1 MKGAMSDWKDIIII
15 KQKYV
20 YESSQVLSQPNN
32 PIFIYAPN
40 ICDGKK
46 ITKFLELQS
55 KLLGSHAKS

>member
-1 MKGAMSDWKDIIII
+1 MKGIMSGLKDITIILQ
-15 KQKYV
+15 KQK

-55 KLLGSHAKS
+55 N